1 MEDIK
6 SLTVMFSVLRIFNLL
21 DKRYEIR
28 FEELMSDNGSE
39 FCSRNNELSHP
50 FERMLRELGV
60 KHRYT
65 RPYRPQTNGKVERF
79 WRSLNE
85 DLIEETTFETLE
97 EFKKELEEYL
107 IYYNELRPH
116 QGLNQ
121 KTPIQMNSVC
131 EKARK

>member
-1 MEDIK
+1 
-6 SLTVMFSVLRIFNLL
+6 
-21 DKRYEIR
+21 
-28 FEELMSDNGSE
+28 MSDNGSE
-39 FCSRNNELSHP
+39 FSSRNNELSHP
-50 FERMLRELGV
+50 FERMLKELGV

-85 DLIEETTFETLE
+85 DLIEGTIFETLE

-107 IYYNELRPH
+107 IYYNELRPR

-121 KTPIQMNSVC
+121 KTPLQRNGVC
-131 EKARK
+131 EKARR